1 MHVHIYIRFL
11 QECYGQ
17 EQTIQE
23 VAGLLILKKTF
34 YHYILLGLVLLPC
47 LSLLCTVVKNNL
59 LFLSC

>member
-11 QECYGQ
+11 HVMDNNKLQK
-17 EQTIQE
+17 

-59 LFLSC
+59 VFLSC